1 MNIKE
6 NVMTNKKTTEIAK
19 LSHADIACYE
29 MYDQIDEIFS
39 SLVVLKNF
47 LDSPDYNKFHAKHM
61 IDGLVR
67 QLINNQCDM
76 MNQAQLEY

>member
-1 MNIKE
+1 MTTKE
-6 NVMTNKKTTEIAK
+6 TVSEVAK
-19 LSHADIACYE
+19 LNYAEIACYE
-29 MYDQIDEIFS
+29 MYDQIDEVFS

-76 MNQAQLEY
+76 MNSAKLEY

>member
-1 MNIKE
+1 MTTKE
-6 NVMTNKKTTEIAK
+6 TVSEVAK
-19 LSHADIACYE
+19 LNHAEIACYE
-29 MYDQIDEIFS
+29 MYDQIDEVFS
-39 SLVVLKNF
+39 SLDVLKNF

>member
-1 MNIKE
+1 MTKKE
-6 NVMTNKKTTEIAK
+6 PVSEIAK

>member
-1 MNIKE
+1 MTTKE
-6 NVMTNKKTTEIAK
+6 TVSEVAK

-29 MYDQIDEIFS
+29 MYDQIDEVFS

-47 LDSPDYNKFHAKHM
+47 LDSENYNKFHAKHM